1 MKSREIKGCNK
12 TTGIPLDRKRK
23 REKVKNG
30 VTGNKRVMNIQLK
43 REERGKNETRRKEKS
58 VSVKGESK

>member
-1 MKSREIKGCNK
+1 MKSREIKGCKK
-12 TTGIPLDRKRK
+12 TTGIPLDCKRT

-43 REERGKNETRRKEKS
+43 REERKKKEARRKEK
-58 VSVKGESK
+58 